1 MREHL
6 AVTQKLH
13 LKSVLGLEKRWHKMI
28 KSLIPTEHQE
38 QSLVVKYCTLKKIP
52 IFHIPNG
59 SYKSV
64 TARTK
69 SKQEGLKA
77 GVPDLMIPVPNKN
90 HHGLFIEM
98 KRVKNS
104 KVSVHQKQWIE
115 LLNKQGYKAIVCYG
129 NNEAIKEIENY
140 IKD

>member
-1 MREHL
+1 M
-6 AVTQKLH
+6 
-13 LKSVLGLEKRWHKMI
+13 SVPI
-28 KSLIPTEHQE
+28 TPTEHQE
-38 QSLVVKYCTLKKIP
+38 QSLVIQYCNLRKIP

-69 SKQEGLKA
+69 SKKEGLKA
-77 GVPDLMIPVPNKN
+77 GVPDLMIPIANKS

-104 KVSVHQKQWIE
+104 KVSVQQLKWIE

-129 NNEAIKEIENY
+129 SSAAIKEIEEY
-140 IKD
+140 IKEK

>member
-1 MREHL
+1 M
-6 AVTQKLH
+6 V
-13 LKSVLGLEKRWHKMI
+13 

-38 QSLVVKYCTLKKIP
+38 QSIVVKYCTLKKIP

-64 TARTK
+64 TARMK
-69 SKQEGLKA
+69 AKKEGLVS
-77 GVPDLMIPVPNKN
+77 GIPDLMIPVANKN

-104 KVSVHQKQWIE
+104 KVSVQQKQWIE

-129 NNEAIKEIENY
+129 SSAAIKEIEEY
-140 IKD
+140 IKEK

>member
-1 MREHL
+1 MNKQ
-6 AVTQKLH
+6 V
-13 LKSVLGLEKRWHKMI
+13 
-28 KSLIPTEHQE
+28 IPTEHQE

-64 TARTK
+64 TARIK
-69 SKQEGLKA
+69 AKQEGLVS
-77 GVPDLMIPVPNKN
+77 GIPDLMIPVVNKN

-129 NNEAIKEIENY
+129 NNEAIQEIENY

>member
-1 MREHL
+1 MS
-6 AVTQKLH
+6 AP
-13 LKSVLGLEKRWHKMI
+13 I
-28 KSLIPTEHQE
+28 IPTEHQE
-38 QSLVVKYCTLKKIP
+38 QSLVIQYCNLRKIP

-77 GVPDLMIPVPNKN
+77 GVPDLMIPVAKGNY
-90 HHGLFIEM
+90 HGLFIEM
-98 KRVKNS
+98 KRVKKS
-104 KVSVHQKQWIE
+104 KVLVQQLKWIE

-129 NNEAIKEIENY
+129 SNMAIKEIEEY
-140 IKD
+140 IRS